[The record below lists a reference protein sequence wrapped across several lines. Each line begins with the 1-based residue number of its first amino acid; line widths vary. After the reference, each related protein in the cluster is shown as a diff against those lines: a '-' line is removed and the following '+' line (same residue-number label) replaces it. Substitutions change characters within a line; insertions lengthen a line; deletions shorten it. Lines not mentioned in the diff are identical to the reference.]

1 MNKIEKRIMWLKESP
16 FSSNLVTDETLKN
29 IVQLELRRLPAFFYE
44 FLGLFYSRIVFT
56 NTIDCYRNRGGFMD
70 NTPEFPDKILEN
82 GREPF
87 IEWVMEEHGESL
99 KRFIFT
105 YVKNRAQTDD
115 IFQDVLFT
123 VYRRVH
129 TFRQQSSFKTW
140 LYRITANRC
149 RDYLRSPLTR
159 LFIWKD
165 QVTEKVN
172 EETPE
177 QSLIMNERKNETI
190 KAIMNLPVKYRE
202 VLILQYYQEFSI
214 QEISNLLKVN
224 LSTVKTRIMRAKER
238 LKQEL
243 KEEFLNE

>member
-1 MNKIEKRIMWLKESP
+1 
-16 FSSNLVTDETLKN
+16 
-29 IVQLELRRLPAFFYE
+29 
-44 FLGLFYSRIVFT
+44 
-56 NTIDCYRNRGGFMD
+56 MD